1 MKTFFLSLLILIF
14 IYSCTKT
21 ITPHLN
27 TVSSQLIIQ
36 GAISDTAGPYY
47 VSIVNSVD
55 FYASNNYPGVSGAS
69 VIITNVTTGVRDSL
83 TEASTGLYMTHAI
96 LQGVPGN
103 TYLLNVS
110 LNGNTYKAS
119 STMPRHVNLDS
130 VTFDFTDTTR
140 IEARAN
146 YQDPSGIHNFY
157 KYGMVINGVVDKR
170 FLTFDDRLSDGRYIR
185 DNVDADTSEIKRYN
199 AVQVNLVGVD
209 SNVYTFLHEAE
220 NVAYNNGSL
229 VGPANP
235 VSNISGGC
243 LGYFSAQT
251 VSNKTATAKP

>member
-1 MKTFFLSLLILIF
+1 MKKIFFPLIALIVF
-14 IYSCTKT
+14 YSCTKT

-69 VIITNVTTGVRDSL
+69 VIITNATTGVRDSL
-83 TEASTGLYMTHAI
+83 REVSTGLYMTNAI
-96 LQGVPGN
+96 VQGVPGN

-110 LNGNTYKAS
+110 LNGVTYKAS

-130 VTFDFTDTTR
+130 VTFDFSDTTQ
-140 IEARAN
+140 IFARAN
-146 YQDPSGIHNFY
+146 YQDPAGIHNFY
-157 KYGMVINGVVDKR
+157 KYGMVINGIVDKR

-185 DNVDADTSEIKRYN
+185 DKVDADTGEIKRFN
-199 AVQVNLVGVD
+199 TVQLNLVGVD
-209 SNVYTFLHEAE
+209 SNVFTFLHEAE

-229 VGPANP
+229 AGPANP
-235 VSNISGGC
+235 TSNISGGC

-251 VSNKTATAKP
+251 VSNKTAIAKP